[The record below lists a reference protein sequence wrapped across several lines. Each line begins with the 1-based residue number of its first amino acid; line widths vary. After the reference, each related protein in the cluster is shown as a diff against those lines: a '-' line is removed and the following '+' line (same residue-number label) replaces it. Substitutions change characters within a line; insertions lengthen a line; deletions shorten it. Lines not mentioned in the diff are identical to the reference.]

1 MSKVDICLVR
11 GQLLHFLRDPG
22 QEDSAEACEYFEDGG
37 LLVRD
42 GLIAHAGPWD
52 TTLTAFQSLPAAE
65 QEAAERFDYRG
76 HLVMPGFVDTHIH
89 YPQVGVTGSFG
100 RQLLDWLTDYT
111 FPAEA
116 AFADPAVARHTA
128 EFVISRLLAHGTTTA
143 SVFATVHAHSADA
156 FFEAA
161 ERHALRMLCG
171 KVMMDRNCPENLRDT
186 ADESARDCRNL
197 IERWHGRGRLRYTL
211 TPRFAP
217 TSSPEQLAVAGELFR
232 AWGNLHLQ
240 SHLAENA
247 AEIAW
252 VRELFP
258 DRRSYLD
265 VYAHHGLTGPR
276 SIFGHCIHLSDEER
290 EWMAQSQTA
299 AAFCPTSNLFLGS
312 GFFDYAAARAAGV
325 HTGLATDVGGGT
337 SLSMIRTLAE
347 AYRVSQFAGAA
358 LPPLRAWYL
367 ATLGGA
373 EALGLAEYIGNF
385 AVGKEADFVVLA
397 PANIPELDW
406 RLQRSNSLPETL
418 FALALLGDERCVQA
432 THVLGRRAHQQEG

>member
-1 MSKVDICLVR
+1 MSPARTCLVR
-11 GQLLHFLRDPG
+11 GNLLHFLRDPG
-22 QEDSAEACEYFEDGG
+22 LADAADACEYIEDGG

-42 GLIAHAGPWD
+42 GHVAHLGSWESAQAALQALAP
-52 TTLTAFQSLPAAE
+52 AE
-65 QEAAERFDYRG
+65 QDGTEHFDYRG

-128 EFVISRLLAHGTTTA
+128 EFVVGRLLAHGTTTA

-161 ERHALRMLCG
+161 ERHDLRMLCG

-186 ADESARDCRNL
+186 ADEAERDCRAL

-217 TSSPEQLAVAGELFR
+217 TSSPEQLAVTGELFH
-232 AWGNLHLQ
+232 AWSNLHLQ

-312 GFFDYAAARAAGV
+312 GFFDYAAARSAGV
-325 HTGLATDVGGGT
+325 LTGLATDVGGGT

-347 AYRVSQFAGAA
+347 AYRVSQFAGES

-385 AVGKEADFVVLA
+385 TPGKEADFVVLDLA
-397 PANIPELDW
+397 ATPELEW
-406 RLQRSNSLPETL
+406 RLSRSATLAETL
-418 FALALLGDERCVQA
+418 FALSILGDERCVAA
-432 THVLGRRAHQQEG
+432 THILGRPAHRRA